1 MNERIYTINELKSLI
16 AESAKEF
23 KAKIGDGIESENKKE
38 NNKTYKDAKNKVN
51 NFDGGGEEDKHER
64 ILPEKEDGNKTTL
77 DYSLEGNPGKNC
89 RDKVKAQAEGYTST
103 LEKNNGIE
111 KIGDFSDKT
120 YKQFKKAGEKLAK
133 DAEDVKKR
141 GLTAS
146 KAPADTFK
154 KDNMYETK
162 KIAVLNFKNT
172 KFLSESH
179 MISRIPDDYKVEG
192 KKFKMKDA
200 AQNEFIVEW
209 KEGEANILLHEN
221 KQKFNESVE
230 KFHKLI
236 DYKSQNFFKKSS
248 SQTRLNE
255 ENEFNKM
262 INKSRIIKNN
272 D

>member
-1 MNERIYTINELKSLI
+1 MNERIYTINELKTLI

-23 KAKIGDGIESENKKE
+23 KAKIGDGVESENKRE
-38 NNKTYKDAKNKVN
+38 NNKTYKDTKSKVKNY
-51 NFDGGGEEDKHER
+51 DGGGEEDKHER
-64 ILPEKEDGNKTTL
+64 TLPEKEDGNKTTL
-77 DYSLEGNPGKNC
+77 DYSLEGNAGKNW

-133 DAEDVKKR
+133 DTEDVKKR

-154 KDNMYETK
+154 KDNMYESK

-172 KFLSESH
+172 KFLNESH

-255 ENEFNKM
+255 ENEFNNM
-262 INKSRIIKNN
+262 MNKSRIIKK
-272 D
+272 